1 MTKFFQSNGQYTKF
15 TTMKHSVPA
24 YALATTN
31 SAIVA
36 AGADMRIA
44 VYRRGGGS
52 MGSSMAGELMQS
64 FDYNSDK
71 TEKEFTCAC
80 SSAISET
87 VAIASYDR
95 LVVFVVFGYSGWFT

>member
-1 MTKFFQSNGQYTKF
+1 MGS
-15 TTMKHSVPA
+15 MKHSVAA

-44 VYRRGGGS
+44 VYRRGAGGAMS
-52 MGSSMAGELMQS
+52 SSSMAGELMQS
-64 FDYNSDK
+64 FDYSSDK

-87 VAIASYDR
+87 VAVASYDR
-95 LVVFVVFGYSGWFT
+95 